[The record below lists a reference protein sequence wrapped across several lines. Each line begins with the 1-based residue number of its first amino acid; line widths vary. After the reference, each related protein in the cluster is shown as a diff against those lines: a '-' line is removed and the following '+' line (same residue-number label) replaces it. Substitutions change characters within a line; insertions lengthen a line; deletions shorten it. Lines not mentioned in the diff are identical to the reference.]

1 MIRISKEFTFE
12 MAHALFSYDGKC
24 AGLHGHS
31 YHLTVTV
38 TGRVNNDAANTR
50 QGMVMDF
57 SELKGIVNRH
67 VVDVFD
73 HAVVLNSKDP
83 LSQQIISSPTKVLIT
98 HYQPTSEN
106 LLADFA
112 ERILAALPPPAKL
125 HSLKLRETA
134 TSYAEWFAADNA

>member
-1 MIRISKEFTFE
+1 

-38 TGRVNNDAANTR
+38 VGQINNDAADAR

-57 SELKGIVNRH
+57 SLLKGIVNRD
-67 VVDVFD
+67 VVNAFD
-73 HAVVLNSKDP
+73 HAVVLNTKDP
-83 LSQQIISSPTKVLIT
+83 LSQQIKGSPTKINIT
-98 HYQPTSEN
+98 QYQPTSEN

-112 ERILAALPPPAKL
+112 GRIREALPPSVKL

-134 TSYAEWFAADNA
+134 TSYAEWFSDDNA